1 MQKIIILLTLI
12 SLTFQVDH
20 CFLGR
25 KFCKTCKDGYYLVN
39 NQYCSKID
47 HCETFSDN
55 VCSWCEY
62 GYRLNSEKTSCEKI
76 GDDHCQYYSND
87 EHTTCSSCQYGY
99 KMKEDKTGCTL
110 ITEHCISS
118 YDSTCNGC
126 EKGYALNTELNT
138 CVEFEKCSEVNSD
151 GTKCTKCAYDF
162 YQPDKDGKC
171 TINYCEEYD
180 DEGNCEECEKF
191 FYLNE
196 EGKCQ
201 YIPIPYCRKG
211 NETHCEKYS
220 GFLGKDG
227 NVEEGVKNYNKM
239 CQSEDADGICYRCEP
254 GYTLDE
260 TTHECISNCE
270 EFVETSPICKYCEH
284 GYIPIEGDTVCYPVL
299 KKDTEEE
306 ADEEKDKEKED
317 DEEKTKKEKEKEKEK
332 ESNENEGDGMQFIK
346 LGFVLNLILVLLG
359 L

>member
-1 MQKIIILLTLI
+1 
-12 SLTFQVDH
+12 
-20 CFLGR
+20 
-25 KFCKTCKDGYYLVN
+25 
-39 NQYCSKID
+39 
-47 HCETFSDN
+47 
-55 VCSWCEY
+55 
-62 GYRLNSEKTSCEKI
+62 
-76 GDDHCQYYSND
+76 
-87 EHTTCSSCQYGY
+87 
-99 KMKEDKTGCTL
+99 MKEDKTGCTL

-162 YQPDKDGKC
+162 YQPDKVGKC

>member
-1 MQKIIILLTLI
+1 M
-12 SLTFQVDH
+12 
-20 CFLGR
+20 
-25 KFCKTCKDGYYLVN
+25 VN

-76 GDDHCQYYSND
+76 GDDHCLYFSND
-87 EHTTCSSCQYGY
+87 ERTTCSSCQSGY

-171 TINYCEEYD
+171 VIDYCEEYD
-180 DEGNCEECEKF
+180 D
-191 FYLNE
+191 
-196 EGKCQ
+196 
-201 YIPIPYCRKG
+201 KG
-211 NETHCEKYS
+211 NCEKYS

-317 DEEKTKKEKEKEKEK
+317 DEEKTKKEKEKEKE
-332 ESNENEGDGMQFIK
+332 SNENEGDGMQFIK

-359 L
+359 LWNEKFNYFKY